1 MVASTRTALTIVA
14 LLALAMAGCAEDSSV
29 KLRVDDDPTV
39 TFKVWFKTGSQDDP
53 PGKEG
58 LAYLT
63 AQLIAEGST
72 TEHAYEQILEKLYPM
87 AAGYGVVVD
96 REMTVLSG
104 RVHRDN
110 LEPYFALFTAA
121 FLRPAFSEEDFS
133 RVKSDTLNSLRDV
146 MRYQAD
152 EELGK
157 AALYGFV
164 FEGTRYAH
172 PPLGTVKGIESITLE
187 EVGEFYRAHYTRE
200 NAVVALGGGFDDD
213 LLARF
218 GDSLKGLPDGAPA
231 PAAATEPAEIE
242 GLQVLLVSKPD
253 ADASISFGFPIEPL
267 RGEREFYA
275 LWIANS
281 WLGEHRSSASHLYQV
296 IREARGM
303 NYGDYSYIEAFPQGG
318 RRSVPPNHVGRQR
331 QIFEVWIRTLPA
343 ERGHFALRAALRE
356 LDGLIERGLT
366 EEQFELTRSFLRK
379 YVLHFADTTSAR
391 LAYRVDDRYYG
402 LEGEGHLERFRR
414 MMDEITLEE
423 VNQAIRS
430 HLQTRNVKIVVVTGQ
445 AQALREALVADAPS
459 PVSYETPKPQA
470 ILDEDQTI
478 AAYPLAIR
486 PEAVRIVPVETIF
499 EE

>member
-1 MVASTRTALTIVA
+1 MGRSTIAAAA
-14 LLALAMAGCAEDSSV
+14 LLALLALSGCAEDPVV
-29 KLRVDDDPTV
+29 KLHVADDPTV
-39 TFKVWFKTGSQDDP
+39 TFKIWFKTGSQDDP

-72 TEHAYEQILEKLYPM
+72 ANHSYEEILEKLYPM
-87 AAGYGVVVD
+87 AAGYGVQVD
-96 REMTVLSG
+96 REMTVLGG

-110 LEPYFALFTAA
+110 LEPYYLLFTDA
-121 FLRPAFSEEDFS
+121 FLRPAFSEEDFA

-146 MRYQAD
+146 LRYQAD

-157 AALYGFV
+157 AALSWFV

-172 PPLGTVKGIESITLE
+172 PPLGTVRGVESITLDD
-187 EVGEFYRAHYTRE
+187 VREFYRARYTRG
-200 NAVVALGGGFDDD
+200 NTVVALGGGFDDG
-213 LLARF
+213 LADRLR
-218 GDSLKGLPDGAPA
+218 DSLAELPDGIPE
-231 PAAATEPAEIE
+231 PAAVPVPAKIE
-242 GLQVLLVSKPD
+242 GLRVLLVSKPD
-253 ADASISFGFPIEPL
+253 ADASISFGYPIEPL

-296 IREARGM
+296 IRGARGM

-343 ERGHFALRAALRE
+343 ERSHFALRAALRE
-356 LDGLIERGLT
+356 LELLIEEGMS

-379 YVLHFADTTSAR
+379 YVLHFAETTSAR
-391 LAYRVDDRYYG
+391 LGYSVDDRYHG
-402 LEGEGHLERFRR
+402 LEEEGPLDRFRR

-423 VNQAIRS
+423 VNSAIRK
-430 HLQTRNVKIVVVTGQ
+430 HLQTKNVKIAIVTGQ
-445 AQALREALVADAPS
+445 AERLRAALVADTPS
-459 PVSYETPKPQA
+459 PILYKTPKPEA
-470 ILDEDQTI
+470 ILEEDKTVST
-478 AAYPLAIR
+478 YPLAVSA
-486 PEAVRIVPVETIF
+486 EAVRIVPVGSIF